1 MDVGEPLHPS
11 APLPR
16 VEPARPAPA
25 PEPEP
30 ERPQP
35 PPGPSLFG
43 DAPAIRA
50 PRRRSEDPSNHVEE
64 DVMVLEMD
72 PEDESTSTDQ
82 TTLQAL
88 EVAWEGIVMDV
99 LQHEKQLGS
108 FLRQARLTAFE
119 SKALLLSV
127 PDDFHAKALRNE
139 RARLAHRLSEATGLH
154 VERIGFRVDSPEGD
168 RTEAADEEVN
178 ARETLQTLCEE
189 HPAVRAL
196 VERFGGEIVW

>member
-1 MDVGEPLHPS
+1 
-11 APLPR
+11 
-16 VEPARPAPA
+16 
-25 PEPEP
+25 
-30 ERPQP
+30 
-35 PPGPSLFG
+35 
-43 DAPAIRA
+43 
-50 PRRRSEDPSNHVEE
+50 
-64 DVMVLEMD
+64 MVLEMD
-72 PEDESTSTDQ
+72 PEDESTPTDQ

-154 VERIGFRVDSPEGD
+154 VERIGFRMDSPEGD